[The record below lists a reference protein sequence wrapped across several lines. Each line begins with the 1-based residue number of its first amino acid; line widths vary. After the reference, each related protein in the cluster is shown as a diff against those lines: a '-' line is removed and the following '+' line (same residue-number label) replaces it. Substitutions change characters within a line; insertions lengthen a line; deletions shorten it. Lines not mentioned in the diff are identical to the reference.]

1 MFDKNTALPKSS
13 FFFCY
18 KSRSSK
24 EVCSKKI
31 NKFYSSAKRKN
42 VVACII
48 DKEFRKIYPKTK
60 CFLPSVC
67 SITCST
73 CHFCYQQI
81 SASWANQKVPYAGAT
96 KDIKKGVYI
105 KGTINILGFAP
116 SVEILL
122 SDEVR
127 TS

>member
-1 MFDKNTALPKSS
+1 MFKI
-13 FFFCY
+13 
-18 KSRSSK
+18 
-24 EVCSKKI
+24 KI
-31 NKFYSSAKRKN
+31 NKFHSSANREN

-48 DKEFRKIYPKTK
+48 DKEFRKLYLKTNV
-60 CFLPSVC
+60 F
-67 SITCST
+67 
-73 CHFCYQQI
+73 CHQYARLHAQHVIFCYQQI
-81 SASWANQKVPYAGAT
+81 SAAWANQKVPYAGAT

-127 TS
+127 TG